1 MEFSKTSDSIGKT
14 LKNCD
19 LMDLIVIEEDN
30 NPASQKKLAPK
41 DSNPS
46 KTTSAVFVFVPLN
59 NNCVAAFAWPGLF

>member
-1 MEFSKTSDSIGKT
+1 
-14 LKNCD
+14 
-19 LMDLIVIEEDN
+19 MDLIVIEEDN